1 MAATLYA
8 VPASHPCAAVEKA
21 LQLKGIEYRRVD
33 IPPVAH
39 KPVQY
44 ALFGRGTVP
53 GLRLDGR
60 KIIGSREI
68 MRALDDAVPEPPLLP
83 ADEKERKSV
92 GLAEQWGDEVLQPI
106 GAAGRSGWRCG
117 ARPSRWRPT
126 ARARALPIPDAVT
139 RADRAAG
146 RARRAEAST
155 TATELNVRA
164 DLRALDQHLARVER
178 WMDHDVVGGEQPNA
192 ADLQIGSGL
201 ALLLTIEDVERA
213 FGERRACELARRW
226 FPDYPGHVPA
236 GALPAEWFRERT
248 AAG

>member
-1 MAATLYA
+1 VAATLYA

-39 KPVQY
+39 KPVQRV
-44 ALFGRGTVP
+44 LFGRGTVP

-92 GLAEQWGDEVLQPI
+92 GLAEQWGDEVLQPMSRRI
-106 GAAGRSGWRCG
+106 IWVALRRSPESMASYGG
-117 ARPSRWRPT
+117 DSS
-126 ARARALPIPDAVT
+126 LPIPAAVT
-139 RADRAAG
+139 RLTAPLVA
-146 RARRAEAST
+146 RAEQKLAG
-155 TATELNVRA
+155 ATDLNVRA
-164 DLRALDQHLARVER
+164 DLRALDHHLARVER
-178 WMDHDVVGGEQPNA
+178 WMDHHVVGGEQPNA

-201 ALLLTIEDVERA
+201 ALILTIEDISNA

-226 FPDYPGHVPA
+226 FPDFPGRVPA
-236 GALPAEWFRERT
+236 GALPAEWF
-248 AAG
+248 A

>member
-1 MAATLYA
+1 VAAILYA

-39 KPVQY
+39 KPVQKV
-44 ALFGRGTVP
+44 LFGRGTVP

-60 KIIGSREI
+60 KIVGSREI

-83 ADEKERKSV
+83 GDEKQRKAV
-92 GLAEQWGDEVLQPI
+92 GLAEQWGDEVLQPLGRRI
-106 GAAGRSGWRCG
+106 IWVALGRSP
-117 ARPSRWRPT
+117 ASMPSYGGDSS
-126 ARARALPIPDAVT
+126 LPIPDAL
-139 RADRAAG
+139 
-146 RARRAEAST
+146 ARLTAPLVARAEQKINSASD
-155 TATELNVRA
+155 LNVRA
-164 DLRALDQHLARVER
+164 DLRALGHHLARVER
-178 WMDHDVVGGEQPNA
+178 WMEHDVVGGSAPNA

-201 ALLLTIEDVERA
+201 ALILTVGDVADA
-213 FGERRACELARRW
+213 FGERRAFDLARRW
-226 FPDYPGHVPA
+226 FPDYPGHVPS

>member
-1 MAATLYA
+1 VAATLYA

-39 KPVQY
+39 KAVQK

-53 GLRLDGR
+53 GLKLDGS

-68 MRALDDAVPEPPLLP
+68 MRALDDAVAEPPLLP
-83 ADEKERKSV
+83 AEKKQRKAV
-92 GLAEQWGDEVLQPI
+92 GLAEEWGDEVLQPMARRI
-106 GAAGRSGWRCG
+106 IWVALRRSPDSMASYGG
-117 ARPSRWRPT
+117 DSS
-126 ARARALPIPDAVT
+126 LPIPDAVT
-139 RADRAAG
+139 RLTAPLVA
-146 RARRAEAST
+146 RAEQKINDGT
-155 TATELNVRA
+155 DLNVRA
-164 DLRALDQHLARVER
+164 DLRALDHHLARVER
-178 WMDHDVVGGEQPNA
+178 WMEHDVVGGEKPNA

-201 ALLLTIEDVERA
+201 ALILTVGDIADA
-213 FGERRACELARRW
+213 FGSRAAFDLAPKW

>member
-1 MAATLYA
+1 VTATLYA

-39 KPVQY
+39 KPVQK

-60 KIIGSREI
+60 KIVGSREI
-68 MRALDDAVPEPPLLP
+68 MRALEDAVPEPPLLP
-83 ADEKERKSV
+83 ADEKQRKAV

-106 GAAGRSGWRCG
+106 ARRIIWVALGRSPASMASYGDG
-117 ARPSRWRPT
+117 SS
-126 ARARALPIPDAVT
+126 LPIPDAVT
-139 RADRAAG
+139 RLSAPLVA
-146 RARRAEAST
+146 RAEQKINDGT
-155 TATELNVRA
+155 DLNVRA
-164 DLRALDQHLARVER
+164 DLRALDHHLARVER
-178 WMDHDVVGGEQPNA
+178 WIEHDVVGGAEPNA

-201 ALLLTIEDVERA
+201 ALILTVGDIADA
-213 FGERRACELARRW
+213 FGARDAFSLARRW
-226 FPDYPGHVPA
+226 FPDYPGSVPS
-236 GALPAEWFRERT
+236 GTLPAEWFPERT

>member
-21 LQLKGIEYRRVD
+21 LQLKGIEYRRID

-39 KPVQY
+39 KAVQK
-44 ALFGRGTVP
+44 ARFGRGTVP

-68 MRALDDAVPEPPLLP
+68 MRALEEVVPEPRLLP
-83 ADEKERKSV
+83 ADEKERKAV
-92 GLAEQWGDEVLQPI
+92 GLAEQWGDEVLQPMARRI
-106 GAAGRSGWRCG
+106 IWVALRRSPDSMASYGG
-117 ARPSRWRPT
+117 DSS
-126 ARARALPIPDAVT
+126 LPIPDAVT
-139 RADRAAG
+139 RLTAPLVA
-146 RARRAEAST
+146 RAEQKVNDGT
-155 TATELNVRA
+155 DLNVRA
-164 DLRALDQHLARVER
+164 DLRALAQHLGRVER
-178 WMDHDVVGGEQPNA
+178 WMEHDVVGGSAPNA

-201 ALLLTIEDVERA
+201 ALILTVGDVADA
-213 FGERRACELARRW
+213 FGERRAFDLARRW

>member
-39 KPVQY
+39 KAVQK

-60 KIIGSREI
+60 KIVGSREI
-68 MRALDDAVPEPPLLP
+68 MRALDKAVAEPRLMPR
-83 ADEKERKSV
+83 DKKERKAV
-92 GLAEQWGDEVLQPI
+92 GLAEQWGDEVLQPLARRVI
-106 GAAGRSGWRCG
+106 WVALRRSP
-117 ARPSRWRPT
+117 ASMPSYGGDSS
-126 ARARALPIPDAVT
+126 LPIPDAV
-139 RADRAAG
+139 
-146 RARRAEAST
+146 ARLTAPLVARAEQRINDGT
-155 TATELNVRA
+155 DVNVRA
-164 DLRALDQHLARVER
+164 DLRALDHHLASVER
-178 WMDHDVVGGEQPNA
+178 WMEHDVVGGDEPNA

-201 ALLLTIEDVERA
+201 ALLLTIADGANA

-236 GALPAEWFRERT
+236 GALPAQWL
-248 AAG
+248 A